1 MCCLQLRSQCA
12 LGIGT
17 SLCVTE
23 SEINMWP
30 AKYSQGAVSWV
41 KACLGM
47 VRIELEDQYTSG
59 YLRLKI

>member
-12 LGIGT
+12 LGAGT

-30 AKYSQGAVSWV
+30 AQYSPRAVSRV
-41 KACLGM
+41 DAQPGM
-47 VRIELEDQYTSG
+47 VRLGLEAINVLSLT
-59 YLRLKI
+59 